1 MQIRIGVR
9 DVAREITLESE
20 ETSQGVR
27 DAVSTA
33 LSDKDGTGIVSL
45 TDERGG
51 TVLVP
56 VRSLGYI
63 EIGASEKSR
72 VGFGTR

>member
-9 DVAREITLESE
+9 NIAREITLESD
-20 ETSQGVR
+20 ETSQAVA
-27 DAVSTA
+27 DAVTSA
-33 LSDKDGTGIVSL
+33 LGSDHGVLTL

-56 VRSLGYI
+56 VQALGYV
-63 EIGASEKSR
+63 EIGASEKGR

>member
-20 ETSQGVR
+20 ETSEGVR
-27 DAVSTA
+27 DAVTSA
-33 LSDKDGTGIVSL
+33 LSDKDGSGVLSL

-56 VRSLGYI
+56 VRSLGYV
-63 EIGASEKSR
+63 EIGASEKGR